1 MTALQDW
8 LSFRPV
14 EDGIKDMVFRRPLRA
29 VLSVVEEFDEA
40 VDGALERLAAH
51 ANGPHIQDACG
62 GVRGVGAG
70 AGGGASATAAGGCAP
85 LQSVS
90 QTS

>member
-29 VLSVVEEFDEA
+29 VLSVVEEFDDA

-51 ANGPHIQDACG
+51 ANGFNQDP
-62 GVRGVGAG
+62 
-70 AGGGASATAAGGCAP
+70 AP
-85 LQSVS
+85 TPAFMRDNVVLMRPGIERC
-90 QTS
+90 